1 MEYRANFYLGLLS
14 SCLTLLGALFGLLL
28 LYQGVQAGGWR
39 LEEALLVLSAFTL
52 LQGLGSTLLAPN
64 LNKIVEHVQQGTLD
78 FVLLKPIDPQFWLS
92 FRAFSPWGLGDF
104 LLGMGLLL
112 YAGERL
118 GLGLG
123 GYLLFLFYLA
133 LGSVMLYSLWFL
145 LATTSIWFVKIYNVT
160 EVLRGLL
167 EAGRFPWGAIPPF
180 TGSSSPSW
188 YPWPSSPPCPRKRPW
203 GGERPP
209 LPPSSSPLAFWPWP
223 GVFPPGLEELH
234 LGEQLGP
241 PIGPR
246 HSLGSDIGA
255 RAEGRMRGHDGS
267 GLDAPSRL
275 PLRLRARRGA
285 GGPHL
290 RGGPPQGG
298 LGEYR
303 GHQRPPRFGLGP
315 GFGGGLL

>member
-14 SCLTLLGALFGLLL
+14 SFLTLLGALFGLLL
-28 LYQGVQAGGWR
+28 LYQGGYRPGGWR

-145 LATTSIWFVKIYNVT
+145 LATTSIWFVRST
-160 EVLRGLL
+160 TSPRSCGGSSRRG
-167 EAGRFPWGAIPPF
+167 GFPWGAIPPF

-188 YPWPSSPPCPRKRPW
+188 CPWPSSPPCPRRRPW
-203 GGERPP
+203 EGERPP
-209 LPPSSSPLAFWPWP
+209 LPPSSSPWAFWPWP
-223 GVFPPGLEELH
+223 G
-234 LGEQLGP
+234 
-241 PIGPR
+241 
-246 HSLGSDIGA
+246 
-255 RAEGRMRGHDGS
+255 
-267 GLDAPSRL
+267 
-275 PLRLRARRGA
+275 
-285 GGPHL
+285 
-290 RGGPPQGG
+290 
-298 LGEYR
+298 
-303 GHQRPPRFGLGP
+303 
-315 GFGGGLL
+315 GFSAWP